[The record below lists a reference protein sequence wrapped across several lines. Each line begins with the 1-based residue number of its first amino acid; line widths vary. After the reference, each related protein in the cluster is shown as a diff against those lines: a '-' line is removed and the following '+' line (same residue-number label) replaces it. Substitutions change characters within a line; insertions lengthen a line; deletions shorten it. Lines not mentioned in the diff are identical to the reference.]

1 MKNTKIIIKTKTKTY
16 PIYIGDKNIN
26 SIDQLIKKKLPKIK
40 KICLIADNKVPQVIL
55 KKLKKKTKKI

>member
-40 KICLIADNKVPQVIL
+40 KYV
-55 KKLKKKTKKI
+55 